1 MDEVIRIKVKG
12 RVQGVGFRY
21 YTCRQGRR
29 RGLCGW
35 VRNEPDGSV
44 LVHIQGSSE
53 GLDDFRSWLKKGPP
67 SARVESTVEIPAP
80 FDESLIDF
88 NVTY

>member
-1 MDEVIRIKVKG
+1 MDEVIRVKVKG

-35 VRNEPDGSV
+35 VRNEADGSV
-44 LVHIQGSSE
+44 LVHIQGPSRE
-53 GLDDFRSWLKKGPP
+53 VRDFCLWLKKGPP
-67 SARVESTVEIPAP
+67 SARVDSTVEMPAP
-80 FDESLIDF
+80 SDNTLIDF
-88 NVTY
+88 DVAY